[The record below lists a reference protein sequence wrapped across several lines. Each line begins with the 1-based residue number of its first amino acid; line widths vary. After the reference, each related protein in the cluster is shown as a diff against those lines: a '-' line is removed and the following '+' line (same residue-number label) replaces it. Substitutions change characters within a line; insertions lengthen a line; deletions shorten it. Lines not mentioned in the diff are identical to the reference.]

1 MTTSSNIALAASR
14 ISETVPELDGS
25 QVAEISSS
33 QGGPCYSHDEIAEAQ
48 ARTSDDL
55 AGQPAG
61 SNADDQYDEEAFI
74 R

>member
-1 MTTSSNIALAASR
+1 M
-14 ISETVPELDGS
+14 PELDGS

-61 SNADDQYDEEAFI
+61 SNADDQYDEEAFHPI
-74 R
+74 GSFWRPYHREPGG